1 MWTSQRRT
9 TNLGALIVPAM
20 AVAFLTYFG
29 FHAWHGEYGIYN
41 KYRLE
46 DQITALNSE
55 LEGLVSTRTAL
66 ERRVQL
72 LHDGTLEKDILDEQ
86 ARKLLNL
93 ANGDEVIIMLG
104 TEKAD

>member
-1 MWTSQRRT
+1 MWTSQRRR
-9 TNLGALIVPAM
+9 TNRGALIVPAM

-29 FHAWHGEYGIYN
+29 FHAWNGEYGIYN

-93 ANGDEVIIMLG
+93 ANGDEVIIMLD
-104 TEKAD
+104 TEKTD